1 MHFCI
6 TNERYNQKIILPL
19 KKYFP
24 DVMKIK
30 QLRLTFE
37 TGTETKD
44 NRRMIAKD
52 FKTNVLPLSKK
63 LLRFA
68 THFLK
73 NEDEARDVVQ
83 DIFLKL
89 WQKRDS
95 LEEIENIEA
104 FAMRMTRNR
113 CLDIVRSNRTTP
125 IDAETDRKMKEETVD
140 VHEQVELRDTT
151 KLIRKLINDLP
162 DLQRTVMTLR
172 DIEQLEYEEIA
183 EQTNLK
189 VNAIRVNLSRA
200 RKKVRDEF
208 LKINSNEDERNKRLT
223 ATLL

>member
-1 MHFCI
+1 MVA
-6 TNERYNQKIILPL
+6 R
-19 KKYFP
+19 
-24 DVMKIK
+24 
-30 QLRLTFE
+30 
-37 TGTETKD
+37 
-44 NRRMIAKD
+44 D
-52 FKTNVLPLSKK
+52 FKTRVLPVSKK

-73 NEDEARDVVQ
+73 DEDEARDVVQ
-83 DIFLKL
+83 DVFLKL

-95 LEEIENIEA
+95 LNEIENIEA

-113 CLDIVRSNRTTP
+113 CLDIVRANRVVP

-140 VHEQVELRDTT
+140 VHEQVELSESAMQ
-151 KLIRKLINDLP
+151 IRKLINELP
-162 DLQRTVMTLR
+162 DLQRTVMLLR

-183 EQTNLK
+183 ERTDLK

-208 LKINSNEDERNKRLT
+208 LKINSNEQSMAGIIIEERKIES
-223 ATLL
+223 